1 MKKAL
6 GWLLGFWM
14 LVLGFV
20 PAPSWSVD
28 RPLSPEVSVFAPASA
43 SPTAAQGCAAH
54 AGCCHHA
61 PEASFPAADQQQEPS
76 PTYPQPQ
83 RPCSQPCCQ
92 GFSLMAMA
100 LPPVLPGPAHPFPLA
115 AIYQRPS
122 SEHAH
127 GRRLPGGIFQPPQ
140 A

>member
-1 MKKAL
+1 MNKAL

-20 PAPSWSVD
+20 PMPSWTVARQLSSEF
-28 RPLSPEVSVFAPASA
+28 PLAAVYADN
-43 SPTAAQGCAAH
+43 TAAHSCFVLS
-54 AGCCHHA
+54 GCCHHA
-61 PEASFPAADQQQEPS
+61 PEASVPAADQRQEPS
-76 PTYPQPQ
+76 PTYPQPH

-92 GFSLMAMA
+92 GLSLMAIA
-100 LPPVLPGPAHPFPLA
+100 LPPVLPAPAHPFPLA
-115 AIYQRPS
+115 GAYQRPS

-140 A
+140 V